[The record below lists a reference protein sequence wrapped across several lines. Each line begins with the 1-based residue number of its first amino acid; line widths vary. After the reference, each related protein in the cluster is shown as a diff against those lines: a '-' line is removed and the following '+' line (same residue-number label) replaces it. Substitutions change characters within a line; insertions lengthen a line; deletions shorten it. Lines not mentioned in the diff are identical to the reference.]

1 LSGCNLYE
9 RKLSFKKG
17 FKQINMKK
25 IILTL
30 SGLCIVFSVFAQS
43 RETRNLGSFNEVSVS
58 EAIKVELV
66 KGSSEKAEI
75 EVSGT
80 DAENVLTE
88 VSGDRLKIH
97 MASGNWKNVTAFVRL
112 TYKNLEEIDVS
123 SAASVSTESTISS
136 ERMEMDVSSAAKAD
150 LIFDVGQMELD
161 VSSAANFKAEGE
173 VDEIEVDVSSAGS
186 MSAYELECKA
196 AELSVSSAGSIKITV
211 TERIDARASSGGS
224 IRYKGK
230 PEKER
235 ISSSSGGSVKGN
247 DW

>member
-1 LSGCNLYE
+1 
-9 RKLSFKKG
+9 
-17 FKQINMKK
+17 MKK

-30 SGLCIVFSVFAQS
+30 SGLLLILTVSAQS
-43 RETRNLGSFNEVSVS
+43 RDTRDLRSFSEVSIS

-97 MASGNWKNVTAFVRL
+97 MASGNWKNVNAFVKL
-112 TYKNLEEIDVS
+112 TYRNLEEIDVS

-136 ERMEMDVSSAAKAD
+136 ERMEMGVSSAGKAD
-150 LIFDVGQMELD
+150 LIFKVGQMEVD
-161 VSSAANFKAEGE
+161 VSSAGNFKAEGD

-186 MSAYELECKA
+186 MSAYDLECKSA
-196 AELSVSSAGSIKITV
+196 DLSASSAGSIKITV
-211 TERIDARASSGGS
+211 TDQINARASSGGS

-235 ISSSSGGSVKGN
+235 VSNSSGGSVKGN

>member
-1 LSGCNLYE
+1 
-9 RKLSFKKG
+9 
-17 FKQINMKK
+17 MKK
-25 IILTL
+25 LVLTL
-30 SGLCIVFSVFAQS
+30 SGLFIVLTIFAQNK
-43 RETRNLGSFNEVSVS
+43 ETRNLSSFSELSVS

-66 KGSSEKAEI
+66 KGSSEKAEV

-97 MASGNWKNVTAFVRL
+97 MASGNWKNVNAFVKL
-112 TYKNLEEIDVS
+112 TYRNLEEIDVS
-123 SAASVSTESTISS
+123 SAANVSS
-136 ERMEMDVSSAAKAD
+136 ESAITSSTMEMDVSSAGKAD
-150 LIFDVGQMELD
+150 LVFDVGQMEVD
-161 VSSAANFKAEGE
+161 VSSAGSLSAEGE

-186 MSAYELECKA
+186 MNAYDLKCKKADLA
-196 AELSVSSAGSIKITV
+196 ASSAGSVKITV
-211 TERIDARASSGGS
+211 TELIDARASSGGS

-235 ISSSSGGSVKGN
+235 VSSSAGGSVKGS